1 MALGFSVDYNAHVAY
16 HFVSSKVA
24 TPELR
29 VIDALSKIGGSV
41 FLGGLSTFIGM
52 MPTGFASSTV
62 FKTFFKMFVGIV
74 VLGLVHGLAILPV
87 YLTLLGKIFDFR
99 EININSIIIKWFKY
113 ARKQKSFKT
122 TNTNLSVNVVKAKNS
137 IPAAIVGIG
146 CRFPGGATSKD
157 AFWDMLVDGRCG
169 IGSYPTNRPN
179 SREFIDCFNPGKDTP
194 GKHYVLTGAFLEK
207 IAGLDAQ
214 FFGISQTECRSM
226 DPQQRILLQVVY
238 EAIEDA
244 GMRLEDLQ
252 QSRTGVYV
260 GLMNLEYGSLVLDS
274 SNIRKVDQ
282 FSSTGCAMSVLANR
296 ISFSFNLTGPSLTLD
311 TACSSSLVAFDVAFG
326 HLQTGECDVAIV
338 CAANIL
344 LTGNK
349 FHTACC
355 RTGLLAQD
363 GRCKSFDIKGD
374 GYGRG
379 EGVAAVVIKPTKTA
393 LDDRDDIYAEVVA
406 CGVNNDGK
414 TAIPITAPSEVTQ
427 SILFQRVL
435 QESGFSKDDIQ
446 YVEAHGTGTA
456 VGDVVE
462 MGSLATVYGN
472 SSNRILRLGSVK
484 SNINHTES
492 TAGLAG
498 LIKTCLM
505 IKYGRFV
512 PTINVS
518 EVKPQLKMSERR
530 MMVQVCNE
538 PWNTD
543 GRTPRTAAVSSYGFG
558 GANAHVIVRE
568 VTENPVTVIPS
579 RSISSRV
586 MTLSAASKDALR
598 AMARK
603 VSQSFKEKPDDDEL
617 LKDNICYSLNE
628 RYTVHS
634 HRLALSFSSFEN
646 AARALEKFADQEI
659 GWEEFVATGDV
670 TETRNKVVFLYG
682 GQGAQWY
689 GMAREMLVHEPKFK
703 ESIEKVD
710 ALLDRYK
717 ASWSLITE
725 LNKPAETS
733 RLHENPIGQTAL
745 FAIHFA
751 LTELL
756 ESWGV
761 TPSAVLGHSLGEI
774 SAAWACGALRLD
786 KALQLVLFRSQLH
799 EKCSPTGCMAAIGL
813 SEEDARSML
822 QDLQLEY
829 KVDVAAINSPGNV
842 VLAGDKALMEV
853 VEKHVKSARKD
864 VFWKK
869 LATTRAY
876 HSREMEEIRQ
886 SYFKL
891 TSEFH
896 VRQTPSNIPF
906 YSTVVGSQLS
916 GQLLSLEH
924 WWKNIRQVVLLEPA
938 LKAMFSNGYQLFIEI
953 NAAPQLSYHVRQTW
967 SHNQTP
973 KSISANDAIVVQT
986 LPKRL
991 VSQQHLSF
999 LQNCVAHLFTNGVPL
1014 SWNKVQGS
1022 GSKSFFPRPTYPW
1035 QETEFWYRD
1044 EHPSEFVTFLD
1055 QHKTEENKTFVTFH
1069 PLLGKTV
1076 PTETFT
1082 GLHAWESEI
1091 NLHNVSYINDHKF
1104 AESSDPVIPAAVY
1117 IEIILAMSIH
1127 LSPNAAPDVH
1137 NISFN
1142 NMLTIS
1148 SNDSYRIRTRL
1159 LPKQCHAEEN
1169 QFQITVVEDNKN
1181 EVILSEGYIQLGVND
1196 GYGSQ
1201 ESSQQGTP
1209 KDFEDYKCAMTKW
1222 SKNDLK
1228 TEREK
1233 LGFAFGPQFD
1243 LITDAWSNGTEVLA
1257 LICPTEEIN
1266 KEASAYV
1273 IHPSVID
1280 ASLQTMLLFKDNER
1294 KFVPQKITHITI
1306 VGKPTCI
1313 EQFYAHAKII
1323 ESDKTPNFNIT
1334 LMDRNA
1340 KPVMIFEKFIVAE
1353 ISAEKT
1359 KVTFENTSFTFGWEK
1374 LTPETPA
1381 TSQGNVWLLLRDQS
1395 KFAER
1400 FSQNIPAGESVHFVD
1415 IQDTSNKTCDIF
1427 SEVLEE
1433 VLRKMKSN
1441 EKLLVINFWPVDA
1454 SKFNADTCN
1463 FDASHGLAFE
1473 SCLSISQEIIK
1484 REAFAKIIQLVF
1496 VTSGLVII
1504 PQPDRNPTIVNSNAF
1519 PWSASVFGFR
1529 RTFSEEITAPNASVV
1544 DLPNNPSD
1552 NDFYT
1557 MVEDVRKTTIE
1568 EEIVYRD
1575 GIRYVNRFRKLHL
1588 DGGKFTKE
1596 ESPLTKDG
1604 AQKPFKM
1611 TKMRAQWFLQ
1621 KTSNKRIKGKMKIE
1635 VYFACPIL
1643 QKPWL
1648 DLKLN
1653 DRVTFAG
1660 KFCNGYKEQQNC
1672 FVVGVCKIDDLGNYV
1687 DGEKCCFTEIED
1699 NVTAQQAASLS
1710 FPLAM
1715 SYHILTNLLSN
1726 MQGKKVFIH
1735 HRREEICCI
1744 FACVAMS
1751 LDINVVCLVKDGSSK
1766 DRIKKFGDIVLITA
1780 DEMARSESNGT
1791 SSLSLDAVCL
1801 LSDTSTHVSRQI
1813 MKHLKPGAY
1822 VVTVHG
1828 EENVR
1833 FNPFIHDKDVQCI
1846 MTSLEDITDNSKN
1859 FSKLLG
1865 PCCSVL
1871 KSRSFFERISKIPQ
1885 LASNIYDVTNDKSKN
1900 INSPL
1905 EREKK
1910 ICLYTVSLKP
1920 KDTPDKVSF
1929 YSLPLD
1935 GNGLKDDRTYLV
1947 IGGVRG
1953 FGFEVAKWM
1962 VKNGAKTVMC
1972 TARSAASKER
1982 KADVQRLQQDTGSQ
1996 ILLRQAD
2003 VTSWKDMNIIKEEL
2017 EHLPAV
2023 AGIVFTAMVLAD
2035 QLLKDA
2041 DLKTCKK
2048 VAETKMKGSVILH
2061 QLSLSMD
2068 LDFFIT
2074 FSSISGVLGNVG
2086 QVAYAAAN
2094 SFMDQLC
2101 EYRRHK
2107 LGLPALSVNWGPI
2120 SGTGVLER
2128 NTDITSIL
2136 ETNGLY
2142 ALHYTTAIEFL
2153 KRILLENTNEAQIC
2167 ISAMNWQVYLQNHA
2181 SPRLQMI
2188 REETLV
2194 AAEENNV
2201 MTLED
2206 LALQP
2211 LELRKNYVQEFI
2223 KRLLSSWSGA
2233 DVAELDLN
2241 VGLHK
2246 YGIDS
2251 IAATNMKLQ
2260 IRNNIGATFET
2271 YYFIQP
2277 KTSGLTIINEI
2288 LKQISKSFMSKN
2300 VIEEEGEAEGT
2311 NGLELQAVRTNKE
2324 KVVPLHTPN
2333 DAVVK
2338 VFMIHGSQKSALAL
2352 ATFALGF
2359 QQQIFPKPA
2368 IIPHVWSRTR
2378 SRGKL
2383 VKWIMRYFFQR
2394 RKTHKYFSTSEASTL
2409 DTEKVSELTLILVL
2423 FNAAFG
2429 YLISRHV
2436 TFFTCVFTPLKNKE
2450 HHWNLNKI
2458 SFSSGGLMPSKQIHK
2473 PKQSIRHK
2481 LIKFRLNT
2489 PSAREKHAS
2498 DDVNTRCFG
2507 RSKIVFDSVSNKTI
2521 TKTISQ
2527 KGPKLCSAKG
2537 IRRYCFTESNG

>member
-1 MALGFSVDYNAHVAY
+1 MYSRSTYFKHFITFLILNSSDSGNLNTDVDYISNERPRSRFGTGLLRHLALLQKLFIVLLEKLFEKSATLISRRPFHVIFVCLIVTISLTCGFVKLEVEQNVKYLFLPEDSEASQDIRKARSFGFELEFRQEEVIVLPKHNKSILSQECLAEMIDLHMIITHIKHYDKYCFKPNPNSSCASINLLEIFGYQKKNLTNILRRIDTILQNDSFLMSNGRRLQDNFNQIFAKAASNGSTLVSRRALRIVYFFKEYPREDENREGILEWEKNFLNEVSSFSENTTCANIVYAAERSLDDSVAESTGSDIKFFALTFTIMGIFSGIVNGRCADARFGHQLLGFGALLSIYLGVTAALGFLMFVGVPFVSMVGVLPFLVVSIGIDDVFIILHELNEMVHQNIPAMHMLSGTMARSGPTITMTTLTDLVAFAVSCRSIFPAIRLFCAYAALTILSAFIMLVTFFVGCMWFDIKRINAQRRDFLPCLTSPPPTECCSGIRANGFDNVMRAWGKVITSTPGKVVVCLCSLLLLSGGIYGAINIDESFNRQLLTTEDSDYKRFLNVYEENFNLNIEVNIIFPGQVDHSSQEIQKIYSNVESLVKSNGNFIPGSISWLSEYQTWAKEKNIDINNTRIFHKNLSDFISLPKYRRFAQDLKFAKNKIHLTASRILVYSKSSRDSIFQRDMMVSIREDLSRSTDVDAFAVALPFIYFEQYAHVLNETMRNLIVAGISILLISSMFLNHFVIIICLLCGFIALILELLGLMYIWNVSVNSLSMINLVMALGFSVDYNAHVAY

-99 EININSIIIKWFKY
+99 EMNINSIIIKWFKY
-113 ARKQKSFKT
+113 ARKQKSFKA

-157 AFWDMLVDGRCG
+157 AFWNMLVDGRCG

-252 QSRTGVYV
+252 QCRTGVYV
-260 GLMNLEYGSLVLDS
+260 GLMNLDYASLVLDS

-344 LTGNK
+344 LMGSR

-435 QESGFSKDDIQ
+435 QQSGFCKDDIQ

-472 SSNRILRLGSVK
+472 SSKRILRLGSVK

-538 PWNTD
+538 PWNNED
-543 GRTPRTAAVSSYGFG
+543 GTPRTAAVSSYGFG
-558 GANAHVIVRE
+558 GANAHAIVRE
-568 VTENPVTVIPS
+568 VTKNPVTVIPG
-579 RSISSRV
+579 RSVSSRI

-634 HRLALSFSSFEN
+634 HRLAISFSSFED
-646 AARALEKFADQEI
+646 AARALEKFTDQEI
-659 GWEEFVATGDV
+659 GWEEFVAIGDV
-670 TETRNKVVFLYG
+670 TETRNKVVFLFG

-703 ESIEKVD
+703 ESIEKID

-725 LNKPAETS
+725 LNKPEETS

-786 KALQLVLFRSQLH
+786 KAVQLVLFRSQLH

-822 QDLQLEY
+822 QDLQLEN
-829 KVDVAAINSPGNV
+829 KVDVAVVNSPGNV

-924 WWKNIRQVVLLEPA
+924 WWKNIRQVVFLEPA
-938 LKAMFSNGYQLFIEI
+938 LKAMFSDGYQLFIEI
-953 NAAPQLSYHVRQTW
+953 NVAPQLSYHVRQTW

-973 KSISANDAIVVQT
+973 KSISANDAVVVQT
-986 LPKRL
+986 LPKRSA
-991 VSQQHLSF
+991 SQQHLSF

-1035 QETEFWYRD
+1035 QETEFWYRH

-1055 QHKTEENKTFVTFH
+1055 QHKTEENKTIVTFH

-1127 LSPNAAPDVH
+1127 LSPNATPNVH

-1148 SNDSYRIRTRL
+1148 SNDSHRIRTRL
-1159 LPKQCHAEEN
+1159 LPKECHGEEN
-1169 QFQITVVEDNKN
+1169 QFQITFVEDNKN
-1181 EVILSEGYIQLGVND
+1181 EVILSEGSVQLGVND

-1201 ESSQQGTP
+1201 
-1209 KDFEDYKCAMTKW
+1209 
-1222 SKNDLK
+1222 
-1228 TEREK
+1228 
-1233 LGFAFGPQFD
+1233 
-1243 LITDAWSNGTEVLA
+1243 
-1257 LICPTEEIN
+1257 
-1266 KEASAYV
+1266 
-1273 IHPSVID
+1273 
-1280 ASLQTMLLFKDNER
+1280 
-1294 KFVPQKITHITI
+1294 
-1306 VGKPTCI
+1306 
-1313 EQFYAHAKII
+1313 
-1323 ESDKTPNFNIT
+1323 
-1334 LMDRNA
+1334 
-1340 KPVMIFEKFIVAE
+1340 
-1353 ISAEKT
+1353 
-1359 KVTFENTSFTFGWEK
+1359 
-1374 LTPETPA
+1374 
-1381 TSQGNVWLLLRDQS
+1381 
-1395 KFAER
+1395 
-1400 FSQNIPAGESVHFVD
+1400 
-1415 IQDTSNKTCDIF
+1415 
-1427 SEVLEE
+1427 
-1433 VLRKMKSN
+1433 
-1441 EKLLVINFWPVDA
+1441 
-1454 SKFNADTCN
+1454 
-1463 FDASHGLAFE
+1463 
-1473 SCLSISQEIIK
+1473 
-1484 REAFAKIIQLVF
+1484 
-1496 VTSGLVII
+1496 
-1504 PQPDRNPTIVNSNAF
+1504 
-1519 PWSASVFGFR
+1519 
-1529 RTFSEEITAPNASVV
+1529 
-1544 DLPNNPSD
+1544 
-1552 NDFYT
+1552 
-1557 MVEDVRKTTIE
+1557 
-1568 EEIVYRD
+1568 
-1575 GIRYVNRFRKLHL
+1575 
-1588 DGGKFTKE
+1588 
-1596 ESPLTKDG
+1596 
-1604 AQKPFKM
+1604 
-1611 TKMRAQWFLQ
+1611 
-1621 KTSNKRIKGKMKIE
+1621 
-1635 VYFACPIL
+1635 
-1643 QKPWL
+1643 
-1648 DLKLN
+1648 
-1653 DRVTFAG
+1653 
-1660 KFCNGYKEQQNC
+1660 
-1672 FVVGVCKIDDLGNYV
+1672 
-1687 DGEKCCFTEIED
+1687 
-1699 NVTAQQAASLS
+1699 
-1710 FPLAM
+1710 
-1715 SYHILTNLLSN
+1715 
-1726 MQGKKVFIH
+1726 GKK
-1735 HRREEICCI
+1735 
-1744 FACVAMS
+1744 
-1751 LDINVVCLVKDGSSK
+1751 
-1766 DRIKKFGDIVLITA
+1766 
-1780 DEMARSESNGT
+1780 
-1791 SSLSLDAVCL
+1791 
-1801 LSDTSTHVSRQI
+1801 
-1813 MKHLKPGAY
+1813 
-1822 VVTVHG
+1822 
-1828 EENVR
+1828 
-1833 FNPFIHDKDVQCI
+1833 
-1846 MTSLEDITDNSKN
+1846 
-1859 FSKLLG
+1859 
-1865 PCCSVL
+1865 
-1871 KSRSFFERISKIPQ
+1871 
-1885 LASNIYDVTNDKSKN
+1885 
-1900 INSPL
+1900 
-1905 EREKK
+1905 
-1910 ICLYTVSLKP
+1910 
-1920 KDTPDKVSF
+1920 
-1929 YSLPLD
+1929 
-1935 GNGLKDDRTYLV
+1935 
-1947 IGGVRG
+1947 
-1953 FGFEVAKWM
+1953 AK
-1962 VKNGAKTVMC
+1962 
-1972 TARSAASKER
+1972 
-1982 KADVQRLQQDTGSQ
+1982 
-1996 ILLRQAD
+1996 
-2003 VTSWKDMNIIKEEL
+2003 
-2017 EHLPAV
+2017 
-2023 AGIVFTAMVLAD
+2023 
-2035 QLLKDA
+2035 
-2041 DLKTCKK
+2041 CK
-2048 VAETKMKGSVILH
+2048 
-2061 QLSLSMD
+2061 
-2068 LDFFIT
+2068 
-2074 FSSISGVLGNVG
+2074 
-2086 QVAYAAAN
+2086 
-2094 SFMDQLC
+2094 
-2101 EYRRHK
+2101 
-2107 LGLPALSVNWGPI
+2107 
-2120 SGTGVLER
+2120 
-2128 NTDITSIL
+2128 
-2136 ETNGLY
+2136 
-2142 ALHYTTAIEFL
+2142 
-2153 KRILLENTNEAQIC
+2153 
-2167 ISAMNWQVYLQNHA
+2167 
-2181 SPRLQMI
+2181 
-2188 REETLV
+2188 
-2194 AAEENNV
+2194 
-2201 MTLED
+2201 
-2206 LALQP
+2206 
-2211 LELRKNYVQEFI
+2211 
-2223 KRLLSSWSGA
+2223 
-2233 DVAELDLN
+2233 
-2241 VGLHK
+2241 
-2246 YGIDS
+2246 
-2251 IAATNMKLQ
+2251 
-2260 IRNNIGATFET
+2260 
-2271 YYFIQP
+2271 
-2277 KTSGLTIINEI
+2277 
-2288 LKQISKSFMSKN
+2288 
-2300 VIEEEGEAEGT
+2300 
-2311 NGLELQAVRTNKE
+2311 
-2324 KVVPLHTPN
+2324 
-2333 DAVVK
+2333 
-2338 VFMIHGSQKSALAL
+2338 
-2352 ATFALGF
+2352 
-2359 QQQIFPKPA
+2359 
-2368 IIPHVWSRTR
+2368 
-2378 SRGKL
+2378 
-2383 VKWIMRYFFQR
+2383 
-2394 RKTHKYFSTSEASTL
+2394 
-2409 DTEKVSELTLILVL
+2409 
-2423 FNAAFG
+2423 
-2429 YLISRHV
+2429 
-2436 TFFTCVFTPLKNKE
+2436 
-2450 HHWNLNKI
+2450 
-2458 SFSSGGLMPSKQIHK
+2458 
-2473 PKQSIRHK
+2473 
-2481 LIKFRLNT
+2481 
-2489 PSAREKHAS
+2489 
-2498 DDVNTRCFG
+2498 
-2507 RSKIVFDSVSNKTI
+2507 
-2521 TKTISQ
+2521 
-2527 KGPKLCSAKG
+2527 
-2537 IRRYCFTESNG
+2537 